1 MVGAKLSIF
10 YFLVQ
15 ITVNFL
21 LIKCHSYL
29 CTVNTTEVYVM
40 DLGNTALKIAV
51 FQNDTIRTVY
61 RSNQED
67 CLKLDWSNKLI
78 VLSNVASKE
87 FSSALFEKGA
97 KVLEITTGYS
107 ASFTSAYKSIDS
119 LGIDRFCNV
128 EAMANSEHKGNLL
141 CIDIGTCV
149 KFDLLDSMKIYR
161 GGSISPGIDLRFK
174 SLNDYTARL
183 PLEKKTAYKSLI
195 GNSTKDSILSGVI
208 LGIEAEILKRIEWY
222 EAEFDDLTIFVTGG
236 DASYFDFHQKSNIFA
251 DENLTLK
258 GIYSIF
264 CKHAH

>member
-1 MVGAKLSIF
+1 LVGAKLSIF

-15 ITVNFL
+15 ITFNFL

-29 CTVNTTEVYVM
+29 CAVNMLEVYVM
-40 DLGNTALKIAV
+40 DYGNTALKIAV
-51 FQNDTIRTVY
+51 FQNATMKTVY
-61 RSNQED
+61 RSNKED

-87 FSSALFEKGA
+87 FSLALQEKGA
-97 KVLEITTGYS
+97 KIIEITTYFS
-107 ASFTSAYKSIDS
+107 ASFTSAYNSMNT
-119 LGIDRFCNV
+119 LGVDRFCNV
-128 EAMANSEHKGNLL
+128 EAIAISGRKGNLL

-149 KFDLLDSMKIYR
+149 KFDLLDKRKVYV
-161 GGSISPGIDLRFK
+161 GGSISPGLELRFK

-183 PLEKKTAYKSLI
+183 PLLEKKSFRSLNGKS
-195 GNSTKDSILSGVI
+195 TDESILSGVI
-208 LGIEAEILKRIEWY
+208 LGLEAEIFKRIEWY
-222 EAEFDDLTIFVTGG
+222 EAQYDDLTIFVTGG

-264 CKHAH
+264 CNHAQ